1 MTTTTL
7 KEIKTTTRDLES
19 LIKIAKKQLLL
30 LRIGEAEKNFATG
43 NFKVLKNIKSLLK

>member
-1 MTTTTL
+1 MNTTTL
-7 KEIKTTTRDLES
+7 KEIKTTARDLES

-43 NFKVLKNIKSLLK
+43 NLKYLRMLKIF